1 MRRPGEAYLSGLG
14 DFWSVF
20 FRDAELVEALG
31 RGVEQLLGQA
41 YLDILTG
48 VLHSSLP
55 DSPIFDRELWRLI
68 TIRKDQA
75 RYNATD
81 TTWDVELDAA
91 QVNLA
96 TAGTLQSGVLRP
108 LTVLEHGLDYE
119 LVRRTAPLTP
129 ILKFQ
134 VDPFAEAT
142 RTAWPGVASRM
153 VDVTDPAVFHTGLD
167 GHILA
172 EMFAVSVYHWFQ
184 VRGVVRRG
192 ADGNTPGGLFFYS
205 NTANFSLEDVG
216 RTLAFGVPGSAI
228 VTEATILSVKSEY
241 LVEVDVVDE
250 TGDPLYWEVRDTTV
264 FTSDDIG
271 NTLTVTTDT
280 EVLARTVVEIVNG
293 YQVRVDPPFDAP
305 VTAGPW
311 SWELSSPTT
320 VEALAFWAPNVGIDN
335 QQLWLR
341 YGSLVEE
348 REPSSEAYQAWLEGI
363 FRYFTGGPQ
372 HRLIESALNT
382 MTGVPVARVEGE
394 VITALSETA
403 TEDRILTDS
412 TLYRL
417 PLGARKAELQVGDV
431 LTALQPLS
439 NIFEVRDHVSDPTW
453 YYGEVVP
460 AELLPDDSPQL
471 YRRAA
476 DPTLYPFRFGVNRW
490 KFGDLGLKFGAD
502 SDGVVIPTR
511 SGKDGGAISG
521 LGNDWFQSLDQDFTT
536 SDVGQSIIIDGES
549 YEILDIE
556 GADLT
561 PYPLRIQLDTDL
573 TSVYA
578 PYTAVTAAAE
588 ALEVPPAPSAF
599 PSRIVN
605 LTSPDLLTPEHEGAR
620 VLITGGTHDGEIAV
634 VEYVLSPT
642 SLTMVNTAGV
652 PYTFSSAADITSV
665 SFYLLWEIEPRTPLQ
680 HSTGYTVMHNVLK
693 RHTFSVRRNTT
704 APNPPFFRTAE
715 ALQTIVLRGKSA
727 YTTLF
732 FDGIETPLA
741 DQVNVS
747 DDIVLTEANHV
758 RVFLADGQTEHEGPD
773 MVSAIDLLMV
783 AELADG
789 QTEHEGADMVLVTGS
804 GVPATLADGQTEHE
818 GPAMA
823 GSIAFT
829 PALADGQTEHQD
841 AGMLG
846 AVGLIITMDDGQSGT
861 LGPDMDFS
869 ITIVITLADGQT
881 EHHGIA
887 MTDGQTEH
895 QGPDMVPNIGP

>member
-68 TIRKDQA
+68 TIRKDQT

-81 TTWDVELDAA
+81 MTWDVTLDSS
-91 QVNLA
+91 QVSLA
-96 TAGTLQSGVLRP
+96 TAGALQSSVLRP

-153 VDVTDPAVFHTGLD
+153 VDVTEPAVFHTGLD
-167 GHILA
+167 GRILA
-172 EMFAVSVYHWFQ
+172 ETFAVDVYHWFR

-192 ADGNTPGGLFFYS
+192 TDGNTPGGLFFYS
-205 NTANFSLEDVG
+205 NTANFTTEDVG

-228 VTEATILSVKSEY
+228 VTEAEILSVKSGY

-280 EVLARTVVEIVNG
+280 EVLQRKVVEIVDG
-293 YQVRVDPPFDAP
+293 YQVRVDPPFDEP

-311 SWELSSPTT
+311 SWELSSPLT
-320 VEALAFWAPNVGIDN
+320 VESLAFWAPNVGIDN

-348 REPSSEAYQAWLEGI
+348 REPSSAAYQAWLEGI

-394 VITALSETA
+394 VITALSETT

-417 PLGARKAELQVGDV
+417 PLGARKDELQVGDV

-460 AELLPDDSPQL
+460 AELLPDDSPEL

-502 SDGVVIPTR
+502 TDGVVIPTR
-511 SGKDGGAISG
+511 SGKDGGAVTG

-536 SDVGQSIIIDGES
+536 ADVGQRIVIDGES
-549 YEILDIE
+549 YEILAIE

-578 PYTAVTAAAE
+578 PYTTVAAA
-588 ALEVPPAPSAF
+588 AVAPF
-599 PSRIVN
+599 PSRVVQ

-642 SLTMVNTAGV
+642 SLTMVNTVGV

-665 SFYLLWEIEPRTPLQ
+665 SFYLIWEIEPRTPLQ

-693 RHTFSVRRNTT
+693 RHTFSVRRNTA

-715 ALQTIVLRGKSA
+715 ALETIVLRGKSA

-747 DDIVLTEANHV
+747 DDIVITEANHV

-789 QTEHEGADMVLVTGS
+789 QTEHEGPAMVLVTGS

-818 GPAMA
+818 DAGVA

-829 PALADGQTEHQD
+829 PALADGQTEHED
-841 AGMLG
+841 AGVAG
-846 AVGLIITMDDGQSGT
+846 AVGLVVVLPDGQSET
-861 LGPDMDFS
+861 AGPDVGFS
-869 ITIVITLADGQT
+869 ISIVVTLADGQT
-881 EHHGIA
+881 E
-887 MTDGQTEH
+887 Q
-895 QGPDMVPNIGP
+895 QGPAVTPNVGP